1 MTIQPSVLVWTVICF
16 CLMMLILNN
25 LLFKPMLAFM
35 DKRKEKID
43 AAQKRKAEI
52 EKAGREYEENLA
64 ARREQFL
71 INEAKRAENAVNSA
85 IKKAEERER
94 AAECEKEKRIELAKT
109 DVEIEKS
116 ELSEKLD
123 KSVDELA
130 QAFVTRIVS

>member
-1 MTIQPSVLVWTVICF
+1 MTIQPSILVWTVICF
-16 CLMMLILNN
+16 CLLMLILNN

-52 EKAGREYEENLA
+52 EKSEQEYAENLA
-64 ARREQFL
+64 ARHEQFL
-71 INEAKRAENAVNSA
+71 LNEAKRADEAVNSA
-85 IKKAEERER
+85 IKKADEREK

-123 KSVDELA
+123 KSVEELA

>member
-1 MTIQPSVLVWTVICF
+1 MTIQPSILVWTVICF
-16 CLMMLILNN
+16 CLLMLILNN

-52 EKAGREYEENLA
+52 EKSEQEYAENLA

-71 INEAKRAENAVNSA
+71 LNEAKRAEEAVNSA
-85 IKKAEERER
+85 IKKADERER

-123 KSVDELA
+123 KSVEELA

>member
-1 MTIQPSVLVWTVICF
+1 MTIQLSVLVWTVICF
-16 CLMMLILNN
+16 CLLMLILNN
-25 LLFKPMLAFM
+25 LLFKPMLTFM

-52 EKAGREYEENLA
+52 EKSEREYAENLES
-64 ARREQFL
+64 RREKFL
-71 INEAKRAENAVNSA
+71 LDEAKRAEEAINSA
-85 IKKAEERER
+85 MKKADEMEKT
-94 AAECEKEKRIELAKT
+94 AELENEKRIELAKA

-123 KSVDELA
+123 ESVEELA

>member
-1 MTIQPSVLVWTVICF
+1 MTIQPSILVWTVICF
-16 CLMMLILNN
+16 CLLMLILNN

-52 EKAGREYEENLA
+52 EKSEQEYAENLA

-71 INEAKRAENAVNSA
+71 LNEAKRADEAVNSA
-85 IKKAEERER
+85 IKKADEREK

-123 KSVDELA
+123 KSVEELA

>member
-43 AAQKRKAEI
+43 AAHERKAEI
-52 EKAGREYEENLA
+52 EKAQRDYEVNLET
-64 ARREQFL
+64 RREQFL
-71 INEAKRAENAVNSA
+71 LNEAKRAEEAVKSA
-85 IKKAEERER
+85 MKKAEERER
-94 AAECEKEKRIELAKT
+94 AAECEKDKRIELAKT

>member
-1 MTIQPSVLVWTVICF
+1 MTVQLSVLVWTVICF
-16 CLMMLILNN
+16 CLCMLILNN

-43 AAQKRKAEI
+43 AAHERKAEI
-52 EKAGREYEENLA
+52 EKAQRDYEVNLET
-64 ARREQFL
+64 RREQFL
-71 INEAKRAENAVNSA
+71 LSEAKRAEDAVRSA
-85 IKKAEERER
+85 MEKAEERVR
-94 AAECEKEKRIELAKT
+94 DAECEKENRIELAKT